1 MKKNQLTHEELK
13 RDSIILE
20 YLLKEPNVV
29 YTKSELCAISG
40 MSERSVRAELENIAN
55 FYPVRATAGRKGY
68 SILRFDIW
76 MGVEKLKE
84 LNNETYAQIQ
94 EIENRINSLKARLK
108 PLIAFNNALAHRL
121 LELDPPKEEEF

>member
-68 SILRFDIW
+68 SILRFGIW
-76 MGVEKLKE
+76 DGVEKLKE

-108 PLIAFNNALAHRL
+108 PLIAFNNVLAHRL